1 MPLTL
6 RQLPK
11 SAFAEVCFCRSL
23 LLPKS
28 AFAFREIKRALRGR
42 ARARPLEHLFP
53 LVVHD
58 FYTLY
63 TIQTTTKCALHEP
76 HNTPFF

>member
-1 MPLTL
+1 MPFTL

-11 SAFAEVCFCRSL
+11 SAFA
-23 LLPKS
+23 
-28 AFAFREIKRALRGR
+28 FRETKRALRG

-63 TIQTTTKCALHEP
+63 TIQTTTKCALYEP

>member
-1 MPLTL
+1 MVQDLVDVHQT
-6 RQLPK
+6 
-11 SAFAEVCFCRSL
+11 
-23 LLPKS
+23 
-28 AFAFREIKRALRGR
+28 
-42 ARARPLEHLFP
+42 RPLEHLFS

-76 HNTPFF
+76 HNMPFF

>member
-1 MPLTL
+1 MPFTL

-11 SAFAEVCFCRSL
+11 SAFA
-23 LLPKS
+23 
-28 AFAFREIKRALRGR
+28 FRETKRALRGR

>member
-6 RQLPK
+6 RQ
-11 SAFAEVCFCRSL
+11 
-23 LLPKS
+23 LPKS

-58 FYTLY
+58 FYILYTILY
-63 TIQTTTKCALHEP
+63 TIQTTTECALHEP

>member
-11 SAFAEVCFCRSL
+11 SAFA
-23 LLPKS
+23 
-28 AFAFREIKRALRGR
+28 FRETKRALRGR

-58 FYTLY
+58 FYILY

>member
-6 RQLPK
+6 RQ
-11 SAFAEVCFCRSL
+11 
-23 LLPKS
+23 LPKS

-76 HNTPFF
+76 HNILIKNNCFIQ